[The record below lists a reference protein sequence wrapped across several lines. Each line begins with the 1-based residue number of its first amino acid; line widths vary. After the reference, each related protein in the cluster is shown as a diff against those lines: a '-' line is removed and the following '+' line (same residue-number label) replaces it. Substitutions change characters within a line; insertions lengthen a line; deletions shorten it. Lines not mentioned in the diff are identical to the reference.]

1 MTRPRDAT
9 RINRVRF
16 PWQRDYARTCD
27 ACGYTWRVPRSAA
40 RRRLRTISAYMVA
53 PSGRSL
59 DRFELGREVRSIS
72 GEKQA
77 IKTLER
83 CPECGGDRFTQHAM
97 RGDPPADRA

>member
-1 MTRPRDAT
+1 
-9 RINRVRF
+9 
-16 PWQRDYARTCD
+16 
-27 ACGYTWRVPRSAA
+27 
-40 RRRLRTISAYMVA
+40 MVA

-83 CPECGGDRFTQHAM
+83 CPECGGDRFTQRAV
-97 RGDPPADRA
+97 RGDPPTDRA